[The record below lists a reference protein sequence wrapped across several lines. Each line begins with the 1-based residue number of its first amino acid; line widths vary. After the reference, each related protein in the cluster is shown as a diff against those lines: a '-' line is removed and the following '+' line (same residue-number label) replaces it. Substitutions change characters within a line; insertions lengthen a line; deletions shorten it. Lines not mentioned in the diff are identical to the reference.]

1 MAKLTENADAVAAP
15 RGNLP
20 EALGQSDVFLDF
32 QARLA
37 AVAPVERPVL
47 IVGERGTGKELAA
60 ARLHFLSKRWGGP
73 LCSLNCAALSPS
85 LIESELFG
93 HEQGA
98 FTGAVGKRVGR
109 FEMAD
114 RGTLFLDELGL
125 MPVAA
130 QEKVLRVTEYG
141 VFERVGG
148 SREVRV
154 DVRIVGATNSD
165 LGKMAEDGRF
175 KADLLDRLSFEVL
188 HVPPLRVR
196 KGDVTLL
203 ALHFA
208 GRMAR
213 ELGFEAVPEIG
224 DGALAKLEG
233 YDWPGNVRELKN
245 LVERAVYQSG
255 GRAITDIDFEPLRA
269 PWGENES
276 GERSSSS
283 IGNSRGG
290 IFDGLEEYLENNGYE
305 AARERFERAAMEDA
319 MGKCDTQAGA
329 AQKLGVGYHQFRALY
344 RRIFRK

>member
-1 MAKLTENADAVAAP
+1 MAKLTDNSETVAQP

-73 LCSLNCAALSPS
+73 FCSLNCAALSPS

-125 MPVAA
+125 MPISA

-148 SREVRV
+148 SREVRA

-165 LGKMAEDGRF
+165 LGKMVEGGAF

-208 GRMAR
+208 ERMAR
-213 ELGFEAVPEIG
+213 ELGFENTPEIG
-224 DGALAKLEG
+224 GRALKKLED

-245 LVERAVYQSG
+245 IVERAVYQSG
-255 GRAITDIDFEPLRA
+255 GAAIADIGFQPLRA
-269 PWGENES
+269 PWDFSAAS
-276 GERSSSS
+276 GKNPS
-283 IGNSRGG
+283 GG
-290 IFDGLEEYLENNGYE
+290 IFDGLEEILANNGFDD
-305 AARERFERAAMEDA
+305 AMDAFERRAMEDA
-319 MGKCDTQAGA
+319 LSNSGTQAEA
-329 AQKLGVGYHQFRALY
+329 AQKLGIGYHQFRAL
-344 RRIFRK
+344 FRKIHRK